1 VGQRRPRA
9 GFDWTNSTR
18 LQGGASTGSFQSFA
32 GIRIDDAASN
42 APAKERQRRCRENPT
57 KWASHH
63 SASWLTRLDGLRRAG
78 NWVTLGQVGLE
89 GVRKEPNRAMLSM
102 RKASSSLNS
111 LFLSSLQLSDFE
123 GGSRADP
130 LRVEKSLPAAPARHA
145 GPFLLSS
152 VPILSAPDLS

>member
-1 VGQRRPRA
+1 MTGGQQRPSA
-9 GFDWTNSTR
+9 GFDWTSSTR

-42 APAKERQRRCRENPT
+42 APAKEEAATMQRT
-57 KWASHH
+57 
-63 SASWLTRLDGLRRAG
+63 SWLTRLDGLRRAG
-78 NWVTLGQVGLE
+78 NWVTLGEVGLE

-102 RKASSSLNS
+102 RKASSSLNA

-123 GGSRADP
+123 GRSLA